1 MTQQTQPGRPR
12 NVSTDDA
19 ILEAAAL
26 RLSRDGYE
34 RTSIDLVAR
43 DAGVTRPTVYRR
55 WPSKDELVIAAV
67 ANQIKGSV
75 HEPTGDLR
83 RDLMDQAESLVERWS
98 SNHYVGMLGT
108 AIVERRHHPAIY
120 EQLLEKLVEP
130 RRRQMRDILET
141 AQTNG
146 QARPD
151 LDIEVIVAMFVGSV
165 YAMTIAGRW
174 EEGENWATRLTDTIL
189 AVIAP
194 PEPPHE

>member
-67 ANQIKGSV
+67 ANQGK
-75 HEPTGDLR
+75 
-83 RDLMDQAESLVERWS
+83 
-98 SNHYVGMLGT
+98 
-108 AIVERRHHPAIY
+108 
-120 EQLLEKLVEP
+120 
-130 RRRQMRDILET
+130 
-141 AQTNG
+141 
-146 QARPD
+146 
-151 LDIEVIVAMFVGSV
+151 
-165 YAMTIAGRW
+165 
-174 EEGENWATRLTDTIL
+174 
-189 AVIAP
+189 
-194 PEPPHE
+194 

>member
-98 SNHYVGMLGT
+98 GNRYVGMLGT

-141 AQTNG
+141 AQANG

-151 LDIEVIVAMFVGSV
+151 LDIEVIVAMFVGSF

-174 EEGENWATRLTDTIL
+174 EEVENWATRLTDTIL

>member
-1 MTQQTQPGRPR
+1 MTQQPQPGRPR

-83 RDLMDQAESLVERWS
+83 RDLIEQAESLVERWS
-98 SNHYVGMLGT
+98 TNRYVGMLGT

-120 EQLLEKLVEP
+120 EQLLEKLVTP
-130 RRRQMRDILET
+130 RRRQMHDILSA
-141 AQTNG
+141 AQSNG

-151 LDIEVIVAMFVGSV
+151 IDAEVIVAMFIGSF

-174 EEGENWATRLTDTIL
+174 EEAENWATRLTDTIL
-189 AVIAP
+189 GVIAP
-194 PEPPHE
+194 PELPRE

>member
-98 SNHYVGMLGT
+98 SNHYVGMLGP

-151 LDIEVIVAMFVGSV
+151 LDIEVIVAMFVGSF

>member
-1 MTQQTQPGRPR
+1 M
-12 NVSTDDA
+12 
-19 ILEAAAL
+19 
-26 RLSRDGYE
+26 
-34 RTSIDLVAR
+34 
-43 DAGVTRPTVYRR
+43 
-55 WPSKDELVIAAV
+55 VIAAV

-151 LDIEVIVAMFVGSV
+151 LDIEVIVAMFVGSF

>member
-1 MTQQTQPGRPR
+1 MTHQTQPGRPR

-151 LDIEVIVAMFVGSV
+151 LDIEVIVAMFVGSF

-194 PEPPHE
+194 PDPPHE

>member
-1 MTQQTQPGRPR
+1 MTQQPQPGRPR

-55 WPSKDELVIAAV
+55 WSSKDELVIAAV

-83 RDLMDQAESLVERWS
+83 GDLMDQAESLVERWS
-98 SNHYVGMLGT
+98 SNRYVGMLGT

-120 EQLLEKLVEP
+120 EQLLEKLVGP
-130 RRRQMRDILET
+130 RRQQIRKILAD
-141 AQTNG
+141 AQSNG

-151 LDIEVIVAMFVGSV
+151 LDVEVVISMFVGSF

-174 EEGENWATRLTDTIL
+174 EEAENWATRLTDTIL
-189 AVIAP
+189 GVITP
-194 PEPPHE
+194 PEPPQE

>member
-1 MTQQTQPGRPR
+1 VTQQTQPGRPR

-151 LDIEVIVAMFVGSV
+151 LDIEVIVAMFVGSF

>member
-98 SNHYVGMLGT
+98 GNRYVGMLGT

-130 RRRQMRDILET
+130 RRRQMRDILEI
-141 AQTNG
+141 AQANG

-151 LDIEVIVAMFVGSV
+151 LDIEVIVAMFVGSF

-194 PEPPHE
+194 PESPHE

>member
-1 MTQQTQPGRPR
+1 MTHQTQPGRPR

-151 LDIEVIVAMFVGSV
+151 LDIEVIVAMFVGSF

>member
-12 NVSTDDA
+12 DASTDDA

-67 ANQIKGSV
+67 ANQIKGSH

-83 RDLMDQAESLVERWS
+83 RDLLDQAESLVERWS

-130 RRRQMRDILET
+130 RRRQMRDILLT
-141 AQTNG
+141 AQSNG

-151 LDIEVIVAMFVGSV
+151 LDIEVIIAMVGGSF

-189 AVIAP
+189 AVVAP
-194 PEPPHE
+194 PESPHE

>member
-98 SNHYVGMLGT
+98 GNRYVGMLGT

-120 EQLLEKLVEP
+120 EQLLQKLVEP

-141 AQTNG
+141 AQANG

-151 LDIEVIVAMFVGSV
+151 LDIEVIVAMFVGSF

-194 PEPPHE
+194 PESPHE

>member
-67 ANQIKGSV
+67 AKQIKGSH

-98 SNHYVGMLGT
+98 SNRYIGMLGT

-130 RRRQMRDILET
+130 RRRQMRDILLT
-141 AQTNG
+141 AQSNG

-151 LDIEVIVAMFVGSV
+151 LDIEVIVAMFVGSF

-189 AVIAP
+189 AVVAP
-194 PEPPHE
+194 PESPHE